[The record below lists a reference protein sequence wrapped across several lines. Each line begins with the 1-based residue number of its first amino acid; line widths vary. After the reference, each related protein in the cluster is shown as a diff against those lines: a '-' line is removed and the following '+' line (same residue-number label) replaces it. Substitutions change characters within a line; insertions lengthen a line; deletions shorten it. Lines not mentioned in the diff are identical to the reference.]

1 VQLSNRDIPDLL
13 RSAGGLLLATG
24 AVVLLV
30 RKSSHHGWSDFALLL
45 VVLLPAV
52 VLYALA
58 LGGAERGPAESAQPW
73 RSVLLVSAILLG
85 PVVFYEFLHWAGA
98 STRHPLYSAGV
109 FTLTGLLAAYG
120 ARRARVPYAA
130 LLAGLALL
138 VAWLIVWGRILNH
151 PSADTYRWLLVAG
164 AVLLF
169 LVSVRLAR
177 SGAIGSSEIATAG
190 GIATVAAG
198 VLGVIVGSFVGVFRG
213 FATAIEGPGAIEASS
228 SVSSG
233 GHIPYVASGALIPSK
248 SHFPHVL
255 STPHIHR
262 QISPVP
268 HIPSSPHIFPHS
280 LITHV
285 SGLQH
290 FGWDL
295 YLLIASLALV
305 WISSRA
311 RVRGLAYVGGAGL
324 LAFLI
329 SVAAQITRL
338 EAGHAPTHGI
348 LGWPLVLI
356 ITGVA
361 GLAAPALMRRDS

>member
-24 AVVLLV
+24 AAVLLV

-58 LGGAERGPAESAQPW
+58 LGGAEHGPAESAQPS

-98 STRHPLYSAGV
+98 STHHPLYSAGV

-151 PSADTYRWLLVAG
+151 PSAGTYRWLLVAG

-169 LVSVRLAR
+169 LVAAVLAR

-190 GIATVAAG
+190 GIAAVAAG

-213 FATAIEGPGAIEASS
+213 FATAIEGQGVSEASSSVSS

-233 GHIPYVASGALIPSK
+233 GHIPYVGSGALIPSR

-255 STPHIHR
+255 STPHIHH

-268 HIPSSPHIFPHS
+268 HIPSSPHIA
-280 LITHV
+280 HV

-295 YLLIASLALV
+295 YLLIVSLALV